1 MRRKSTANGRVSW
14 AKKFR
19 PTFYG
24 FMFLRM
30 VSGSRPCATGSLAI
44 VSFRQGCMKPRPGP
58 ATVGAS
64 FLVSWRPPMAQSFPA
79 AAPDPEL
86 AEAASALTRW
96 RAARPLGGR
105 IPEVLW
111 SRAVE
116 LAARHG
122 VAQVARALRLDYVR
136 LKRRLAIK
144 AEATAPSP
152 PGFLDLTLELPPA
165 GSADFTPGK
174 SADFGR

>member
-1 MRRKSTANGRVSW
+1 
-14 AKKFR
+14 
-19 PTFYG
+19 
-24 FMFLRM
+24 
-30 VSGSRPCATGSLAI
+30 
-44 VSFRQGCMKPRPGP
+44 
-58 ATVGAS
+58 
-64 FLVSWRPPMAQSFPA
+64 
-79 AAPDPEL
+79 
-86 AEAASALTRW
+86 LTRW

-144 AEATAPSP
+144 SEATAPPP

-165 GSADFTPGK
+165 GSGCVLALTDTH
-174 SADFGR
+174 GRSLRIEWTRPLASEVAAVARSLWEATA